1 PLVLTALLGL
11 AALALF
17 SPDAPAHKRLVYV
30 LIGLGLGLNLGTE
43 FVVLQGDVGR
53 MNTVFKLDLQVWVLW
68 GLATALALH
77 DLSRELRPSREIAR
91 RFVLRGSALLIAAG
105 LLYPLG
111 AGIARAHD
119 RFTQLPLTDDGEAF
133 MPVSTWQ

>member
-17 SPDAPAHKRLVYV
+17 SPDAPQHKRLTYV
-30 LIGLGLGLNLGTE
+30 LMGLGLGLSLATE

-68 GLATALALH
+68 GLASALALY
-77 DLSRELRPSREIAR
+77 DMVMELKPWQYVQRQIV
-91 RFVLRGSALLIAAG
+91 FGGAG
-105 LLYPLG
+105 LLILAGLTYPAA
-111 AGIARAHD
+111 AGVARAH
-119 RFTQLPLTDDGEAF
+119 
-133 MPVSTWQ
+133 